1 MERTITIVGFGDSIT
16 QATAQMP
23 AVEDRWLRVLDHS
36 LCGEFPGLRFK
47 VINAGVGGESDREK
61 MRRFG
66 SAVLAHAPDIL
77 LLQFGGNN
85 TSFDKPERRVGPD
98 EARALLQQ
106 LRAQLPAS
114 TAVVVITFPPVIDG
128 LHGVMKREGAKEF
141 FAEWGGLDGS
151 VERFRELSREFASQN
166 GYALVDL
173 SQEMRAR
180 ADLGCYILNDGVH
193 LTVAGN
199 RLLAALVLEHV
210 RQIVARLDSSHAP
223 LQPPRLA

>member
-1 MERTITIVGFGDSIT
+1 
-16 QATAQMP
+16 MP
-23 AVEDRWLRVLDHS
+23 DAESRWLRVLDRS
-36 LCGEFPGLRFK
+36 LCAEFPGLRFK

-61 MRRFG
+61 MRRFE
-66 SAVLAHAPDIL
+66 SAVVANAPDIL

-114 TAVVVITFPPVIDG
+114 TAVVVITFPPVIDA
-128 LHGVMKREGAKEF
+128 LHAVMKRQGAREF

-151 VERFRELSREFASQN
+151 VERFRVLSREFARQN

-173 SQEMRAR
+173 PKEMRAR
-180 ADLGCYILNDGVH
+180 ADLALYILNDGVH

-199 RLLAALVLEHV
+199 RLLAALVLEQV
-210 RQIVARLDSSHAP
+210 RQIVARHEAS
-223 LQPPRLA
+223 QPPQ